1 MIFYPGDVNQP
12 CQAEYGIAITREPS
26 ITRVDIVVID
36 PREAG
41 LHQSSLLNTD
51 LSRDLV
57 LNKIFLIDLLG
68 IRIDFMRFFV
78 IVDAE
83 SPFGMDGYEFPVRL
97 DFEDYRQKGNPVQ
110 IKKVAPTSIKG
121 WLRYVLGFHVS
132 VRIEPGRGGR
142 VRNRQNRPRA
152 RPAYDG
158 GGGALALDCCRVS
171 GTVDLPGLAA
181 SAFSVTEENTRKST
195 YSTISHFGAAID

>member
-1 MIFYPGDVNQP
+1 VQMIFYPGDVNQP

-121 WLRYVLGFHVS
+121 WLRYVLGFHVK
-132 VRIEPGRGGR
+132 
-142 VRNRQNRPRA
+142 
-152 RPAYDG
+152 
-158 GGGALALDCCRVS
+158 RVS
-171 GTVDLPGLAA
+171 ALSRDVVGGCATVKTDPEHVRHMTAAEARLLLTAVGYQARWTYRGLRLVP
-181 SAFSVTEENTRKST
+181 SR
-195 YSTISHFGAAID
+195 

>member
-1 MIFYPGDVNQP
+1 MQMIFYPGDVNQP

-83 SPFGMDGYEFPVRL
+83 SPFGMDGY
-97 DFEDYRQKGNPVQ
+97 
-110 IKKVAPTSIKG
+110 KKVAPTSIKG
-121 WLRYVLGFHVS
+121 WLRYVLGFHVK
-132 VRIEPGRGGR
+132 
-142 VRNRQNRPRA
+142 
-152 RPAYDG
+152 
-158 GGGALALDCCRVS
+158 RVS
-171 GTVDLPGLAA
+171 ALSRDVVGGCATVKTDPEHVRHMTAAEARLLLTAVGYQARWTYRGLRLVP
-181 SAFSVTEENTRKST
+181 SR
-195 YSTISHFGAAID
+195 